1 MIGALLVVAV
11 SQLDAF
17 DAANLAL
24 TQCAYTTLRE
34 AAAND
39 LTVAQFEGSITG
51 SCADEI
57 AALRREIV
65 AIERSRGETASRATD
80 FADRQIA
87 RFRADFRQQYARRAE
102 DEANLGALERA
113 LREEN
118 R

>member
-1 MIGALLVVAV
+1 MMGALLVVAV

-24 TQCAYTTLRE
+24 TQCAYTTFRE

-39 LTVAQFEGSITG
+39 VPAAQFERSISD

-57 AALRREIV
+57 AALHREMV
-65 AIERSRGETASRATD
+65 AIERSRGETASRAAA
-80 FADRQIA
+80 FADRQLA
-87 RFRADFRQQYARRAE
+87 RFRSDFRQQYARRGE
-102 DEANLGALERA
+102 DEANLQALERA